1 MVNRTLDLACMLKN
15 GHSAFLFGPRGV
27 GKTLLSKEFI
37 KSNQPSFTI
46 DLLSYDLYTR
56 YISQPSLFRK
66 EIEAAI
72 KPGQL
77 LTVFI
82 DEIQKLPLLLDEIH
96 SLIESH
102 KGQIQFLLTG
112 SSARKLKRGGANLL
126 AGRAWT
132 LRLHPLTHQE
142 VNLDL
147 NKALEIGTLPAIYLE
162 ESGVHRTL
170 KAYVETYL
178 KEEIMQEALVRKV
191 DSYIRFMDIAGQMN
205 GEPLNFTS
213 IARDCGVSI
222 KTVQEF
228 VSILVDTLLAFRIEG
243 WTYSIRKQL
252 RQSPKIY
259 FFDCGVLNA
268 VRGELG
274 MKVKPNSFIY
284 GKRFETFVILE
295 LIRLNDYLESGYK
308 FHYWRTNTGL
318 EVDLILSRRFTEPS
332 IAIEIKSRNA
342 PTEADVHALRSFKA
356 ENPKAELFCL
366 CTTQN
371 KYRLGAVLVCPWQ
384 EGIREI
390 LGTF

>member
-1 MVNRTLDLACMLKN
+1 MVDRTLDLARLLKN

-37 KSNQPSFTI
+37 QSLQPSFTI

-72 KPGQL
+72 KPGQR

-82 DEIQKLPLLLDEIH
+82 DEIQKLPVLLDEIH
-96 SLIESH
+96 SLLESH
-102 KGQIQFLLTG
+102 KGQVQFLLTG

-132 LRLHPLTHQE
+132 LRLHPFTHQE

-147 NKALEIGTLPAIYLE
+147 YKALEIGTLPAIYLA
-162 ESGVHRTL
+162 ESGAHRSL

-213 IARDCGVSI
+213 LARDCGVSV

-274 MKVKPNSFIY
+274 MKAKPSSFIY
-284 GKRFETFVILE
+284 GKRFETFIILE

-308 FHYWRTNTGL
+308 FYYWRTNTGL

-332 IAIEIKSRNA
+332 IAIEIKSKNA
-342 PTEADVHALRSFKA
+342 PTDTDVHSLKSFKT
-356 ENPKAELFCL
+356 ENPKAELICL

-371 KYRLGAVLVCPWQ
+371 KYRFLPLYHS
-384 EGIREI
+384 E
-390 LGTF
+390 